1 MPHDRNGK
9 LLRDGDEVVLNG
21 IIRSI
26 QTGDEY
32 CNAQV
37 ALAPMPP
44 YTEPYIITI
53 NTRQTELVEHA
64 DVPGSPALIDA

>member
-9 LLRDGDEVVLNG
+9 LLRDGDEVVLKG
-21 IIRSI
+21 IIKSI
-26 QTGDEY
+26 QAFEEY

-37 ALAPMPP
+37 MLVPMPP
-44 YTEPYIITI
+44 YTDPYVITI

-64 DVPGSPALIDA
+64 DVPGSPTLADA